1 MKTALD
7 MKEMLLARLKRMND
21 EVDAGMHKEENGQRP
36 AAFQK
41 AYAQI
46 LLDLQ
51 NVRVNHCPYCVC
63 MRAADPARP
72 SASTPFALFACADEQ
87 AAG

>member
-7 MKEMLLARLKRMND
+7 MKEMLLARLKRIND

-51 NVRVNHCPYCVC
+51 NVRINHRPYCVC
-63 MRAADPARP
+63 MRAANPAR
-72 SASTPFALFACADEQ
+72 L
-87 AAG
+87 